1 MQNKVNKRA
10 LGSEKEQVAA
20 ALLEQQGYQIL
31 RMNYRCK
38 TGEVDLIAQ
47 HGEYLV
53 FVEVKY
59 RKNDRSGSPEES
71 VTPSKQRKISKVC
84 AWYLREN
91 HLSLDTPCRF
101 DVVAVS
107 QEEVRIY
114 QNAFPYRG

>member
-1 MQNKVNKRA
+1 MQKKVNKRA
-10 LGSEKEQVAA
+10 LGTEKEQVAA
-20 ALLEQQGYQIL
+20 AFLEQAGYQIL
-31 RMNYRCK
+31 QMNYRCK
-38 TGEVDLIAQ
+38 TGEVDLIAR
-47 HGEYLV
+47 HDVYLV

-71 VTPSKQRKISKVC
+71 VTPAKQRKISKVC

-101 DVVAVS
+101 DVVAVRP
-107 QEEVRIY
+107 EEVRIY

>member
-10 LGSEKEQVAA
+10 LGTEKEQVAA

-38 TGEVDLIAQ
+38 TGEVDLIAR

-59 RKNDRSGSPEES
+59 RKNNQSGSPEEA
-71 VTPSKQRKISKVC
+71 VTLAKQKRISKVC

-107 QEEVRIY
+107 QKEVRIY

>member
-20 ALLEQQGYQIL
+20 AFLEQQGYQIL
-31 RMNYRCK
+31 QKNYRCK
-38 TGEVDLIAQ
+38 IGEVDLIAH

-59 RKNDRSGSPEES
+59 RKNDRIGSPEEA
-71 VTPSKQRKISKVC
+71 VTPVKQKRISKVC
-84 AWYLREN
+84 VWYLREN

>member
-10 LGSEKEQVAA
+10 LGTEKEQVAA
-20 ALLEQQGYQIL
+20 AFLEQQGYQIL
-31 RMNYRCK
+31 QKNYRCK
-38 TGEVDLIAQ
+38 IGEVDLIAR

-59 RKNDRSGSPEES
+59 RKNDRIGSPEEA
-71 VTPSKQRKISKVC
+71 VTPAKQKRISKVC
-84 AWYLREN
+84 VWYLREN

>member
-1 MQNKVNKRA
+1 MQNKVNKRV
-10 LGSEKEQVAA
+10 LGSEKERAA
-20 ALLEQQGYQIL
+20 AVFLEQQGYRIL
-31 RMNYRCK
+31 QMNYRCRI
-38 TGEVDLIAQ
+38 GEVDLVAR

-59 RKNDRSGSPEES
+59 RKTDRSGSPEEA
-71 VTPSKQRKISKVC
+71 VTLAKQRKISKVC